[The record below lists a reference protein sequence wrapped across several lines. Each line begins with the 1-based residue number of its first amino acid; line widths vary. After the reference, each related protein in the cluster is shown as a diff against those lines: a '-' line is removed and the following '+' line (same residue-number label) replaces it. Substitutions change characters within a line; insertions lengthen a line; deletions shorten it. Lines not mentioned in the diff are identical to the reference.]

1 MATLVDIGLTL
12 VGGNKKKNA
21 LIEAANAQRAAN
33 EYNYTLLGQKKE
45 SLKQASKLM
54 RKFSARKDFSDLAK
68 AEVAA
73 FNATGQQSLQAQV
86 ENSFVVTNSALQKY
100 RNDVTKDIDLQNA
113 MYLTKLEGDA
123 RVEGLL
129 NQADAAMFDA
139 YREAAFQLGSMATS
153 MFGGGG
159 GQPTT
164 SSEAPQVA
172 MNTRPT
178 FNTMGSGWGTGEMY
192 A

>member
-12 VGGNKKKNA
+12 IGGNKKKNA
-21 LIEAANAQRAAN
+21 LIAAANAQRAAN

-45 SLKQASKLM
+45 SLKQASKLL

-86 ENSFVVTNSALQKY
+86 ENSFVVTNAALQKY
-100 RNDVTKDIDLQNA
+100 RNDVTKDNDLQNA

-139 YREAAFQLGSMATS
+139 YREASYQF
-153 MFGGGG
+153 
-159 GQPTT
+159 
-164 SSEAPQVA
+164 
-172 MNTRPT
+172 
-178 FNTMGSGWGTGEMY
+178 GEMLGG
-192 A
+192 

>member
-1 MATLVDIGLTL
+1 MLNVQQMNIIILYLV
-12 VGGNKKKNA
+12 KRKN
-21 LIEAANAQRAAN
+21 L
-33 EYNYTLLGQKKE
+33 
-45 SLKQASKLM
+45 SKQASKLL

-86 ENSFVVTNSALQKY
+86 ENSFVVTNAALQKY

-123 RVEGLL
+123 ARVEGLL

-139 YREAAFQLGSMATS
+139 YREAFLSI
-153 MFGGGG
+153 
-159 GQPTT
+159 
-164 SSEAPQVA
+164 
-172 MNTRPT
+172 
-178 FNTMGSGWGTGEMY
+178 W
-192 A
+192 